1 MTKYVFVTGGVCS
14 GLGKGI
20 TASSIAL
27 LLKAKGYKVFMQK
40 FDPYMNVD
48 PGTMSPIQHGEV
60 FVTADG
66 CETDLDLGHYERF
79 IDEELNYTSNI
90 TNGKIYSSVIEKER
104 KGDFLG
110 ATIQIVP
117 HISNEIKN
125 KIYEA
130 GVTSKADIVITE
142 IGGTVGDIE
151 SSVMMESLRQFRLET
166 GKENSLF
173 VHTTLVPYLYGS
185 NELKTKPTQNSIIE
199 LRRLGIQPDIVV
211 TRSNINLT
219 DSIKN
224 KIALFGSLNKENII
238 EAVDVKNIYQIP
250 INFHEQKI
258 ENLILTQFNLTN
270 KISKLKYWKD
280 LIKTVN
286 NLTEEVEI
294 SLVGKYTELHDAYIS
309 VVESLKHA
317 GYKYNIKVKINWI
330 DSEKLESEDNL
341 SKIFKNSKGIIVPG
355 GFGSRGT
362 EGMIKA
368 INYART
374 NNIPYLGLCLG
385 MQLAVIEFARNVCNL
400 ENASST
406 EFNELCEDPI
416 IDLMQNQKSIVNMG
430 GTLRLG
436 NYECTLKKGSLASQ
450 YYNKEKIYERH
461 RHRYEFNN
469 KYKELLEEKGLVFSG
484 INEQANLVE
493 IIELPS
499 NQFFVACQFHPEFK
513 SRPTKPHP
521 LFDNFIKSTIKKE
534 SR

>member
-1 MTKYVFVTGGVCS
+1 MTKYIFVTGGVCS

-20 TASSIAL
+20 TASSIGL

-104 KGDFLG
+104 HGDFLG

-130 GVTSKADIVITE
+130 GLSSKADFVITE

-151 SSVMMESLRQFRLET
+151 SGVMMESLRQFRMEQT
-166 GKENSLF
+166 PANSLF
-173 VHTTLVPYLYGS
+173 VHTTLVPYIYGS
-185 NELKTKPTQNSIIE
+185 NELKTKPTQNSIID
-199 LRRLGIQPDIVV
+199 LRRLGIQPDIIV
-211 TRSNINLT
+211 TRSNIPLG
-219 DSIKN
+219 DPVRN
-224 KIALFGSLNKENII
+224 KIALFGSVPAENII
-238 EAVDVKNIYQIP
+238 EAVDATNIYQIP
-250 INFHEQKI
+250 INFHNQNI
-258 ENLILTQFNLTN
+258 EEIILKHFNMSITP
-270 KISKLKYWKD
+270 SKLKYWED
-280 LIKTVN
+280 LITTVN
-286 NLTEEVEI
+286 NLKKDIEI

-317 GYKYNIKVKINWI
+317 GYKHNVKININWV
-330 DSEKLESEDNL
+330 DSEKLEKIDDL
-341 SKIFKNSKGIIVPG
+341 QPIFKNSQGIIVPG
-355 GFGSRGT
+355 GFGSRGI

-368 INYART
+368 INYARV
-374 NNIPYLGLCLG
+374 NNIPFLGICLGL
-385 MQLAVIEFARNVCNL
+385 QLAVIEFARNVCGIAD
-400 ENASST
+400 ASST
-406 EFNELCEDPI
+406 EFNETCKNPI
-416 IDLMQNQKSIVNMG
+416 IDLMSDQKNIINMG

-436 NYECTLKKGSLASQ
+436 NYDCQISKNTLAYKAYKQ
-450 YYNKEKIYERH
+450 TTIKERH

-469 KYKELLEEKGLVFSG
+469 KYKDLLESHGLVFSG
-484 INEQANLVE
+484 LNPQSNLVE

-499 NQFFVACQFHPEFK
+499 HPFFIAGQFHPEFK
-513 SRPTKPHP
+513 SRPTRPAP
-521 LFDNFIKSTIKKE
+521 LFDKFIE
-534 SR
+534 SSLKH

>member
-104 KGDFLG
+104 RGDFLG

-130 GVTSKADIVITE
+130 GMTSKADIVITE

-151 SSVMMESLRQFRLET
+151 SAVMLESLRQFRLET
-166 GKENSLF
+166 GRENSLF
-173 VHTTLVPYLYGS
+173 VHTTLVPYLYCS

-199 LRRLGIQPDIVV
+199 LRRLGIQPDILV
-211 TRSNINLT
+211 TRSNINLGDT
-219 DSIKN
+219 IKK
-224 KIALFGSLNKENII
+224 KIALFGSIPVTSII
-238 EAVDVKNIYQIP
+238 EAIDVANIYEIP
-250 INFHEQKI
+250 INFHEQNI
-258 ENLILTQFNLTN
+258 EEIILEQFGLEI
-270 KISKLKYWKD
+270 KQSRLKYWKD
-280 LIKTVN
+280 LIYYVN
-286 NLTEEVEI
+286 HLKKEIEI

-309 VVESLKHA
+309 VVEALKHA
-317 GYKYNIKVKINWI
+317 GYKYGVKVNINWV
-330 DSEKLESEDNL
+330 DSEVLEKDVNMD
-341 SKIFKNSKGIIVPG
+341 KVFKNTKGIIVPG

-362 EGMIKA
+362 QGMIHA
-368 INYART
+368 IEYARIHD
-374 NNIPYLGLCLG
+374 IPYLGICLG
-385 MQLAVIEFARNVCNL
+385 MQLAVIEFARNVCGIKEAN
-400 ENASST
+400 ST
-406 EFNELCEDPI
+406 EFDEVCKEPI
-416 IDLMQNQKSIVNMG
+416 IDLMSDQKSIINMG

-436 NYECTLKKGSLASQ
+436 NYECTLKDKSIAKKCYGQDTIL
-450 YYNKEKIYERH
+450 ERH

-469 KYKELLEEKGLVFSG
+469 QYRELLEENGMVFSG
-484 INEQANLVE
+484 INEKANLVE
-493 IIELPS
+493 IVELP
-499 NQFFVACQFHPEFK
+499 NQKFHVACQFHPEFK
-513 SRPTKPHP
+513 SRPTRPHP
-521 LFDNFIKSTIKKE
+521 LFDYFIKASANK
-534 SR
+534 